1 MSDGRNAKPGAGP
14 PGFARLLWR
23 AVASFNYLMA
33 LAGAS
38 ASITLWPVAVDGA
51 RGVVALLRGGGE

>member
-1 MSDGRNAKPGAGP
+1 MSDGRNAKPGAGT

-23 AVASFNYLMA
+23 AVASFNSLVA

-38 ASITLWPVAVDGA
+38 ACLPFWPVAVDGA
-51 RGVVALLRGGGE
+51 GSVMALLWGGLR